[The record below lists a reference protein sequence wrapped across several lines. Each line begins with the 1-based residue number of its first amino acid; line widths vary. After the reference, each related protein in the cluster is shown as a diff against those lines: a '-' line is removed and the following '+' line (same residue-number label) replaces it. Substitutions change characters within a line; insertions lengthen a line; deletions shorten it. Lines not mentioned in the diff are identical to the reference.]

1 MQWFDD
7 FFERR
12 TRQVAQQTS
21 RRNALVRLGRTLLG
35 TAVLFP
41 VLPYDRSPQA
51 APSGHG
57 GGGGHAE
64 AGGQGHGGGGGSGS
78 SDDDMSCDYWRY
90 CALDGFLCT
99 CCGGSISQCPA
110 GTEVSK
116 VTWIGTC
123 QNSKESK
130 AYLISYN
137 DCCGITACGRCMCNY
152 NQGERPAYRMGVHND
167 VNWCMGNKANA
178 YHCTVAVALGVAE
191 TRPG

>member
-7 FFERR
+7 YFERK
-12 TRQVAQQTS
+12 TRKVAQLTS
-21 RRNALVRLGRTLLG
+21 RRSAMARLGRTLFG
-35 TAVLFP
+35 AAVLFP
-41 VLPYDRSPQA
+41 VLPFDRAPQA

-57 GGGGHAE
+57 GGGAHPP
-64 AGGQGHGGGGGSGS
+64 AGGHGGAPKGDVN
-78 SDDDMSCDYWRY
+78 DDTSCEYWRY

-99 CCGGSISQCPA
+99 CCGGSISQCPP

-123 QNSKESK
+123 QSPNDNK

-152 NQGERPAYRMGVHND
+152 NIGERPAYRMGLHND
-167 VNWCMGNKANA
+167 VNWCMGNKANS
-178 YHCTVAVALGVAE
+178 YHCTVAVALGIAE
-191 TRPG
+191 ARPG